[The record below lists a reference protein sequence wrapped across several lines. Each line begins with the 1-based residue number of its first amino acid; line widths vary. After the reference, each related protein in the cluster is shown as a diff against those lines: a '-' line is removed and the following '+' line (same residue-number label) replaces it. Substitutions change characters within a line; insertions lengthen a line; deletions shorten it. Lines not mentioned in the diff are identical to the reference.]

1 MTTWRRKY
9 LAASVVPPR
18 WLEIVVV
25 TGTWLIV
32 ASIALVV
39 RALDPEHPFTMHT
52 IAVTAAEYL
61 PWILLTP
68 LIFALV
74 RRYPIEG
81 DRWARRLALHLI
93 VAIVTAVTVSVVENA
108 ATRALG
114 PPPRIESESP
124 RPPFGP
130 PGGGPRTDGPRLE
143 EPRGSG
149 RFGDG
154 PRFGGGPRGP
164 IPRLPLRFLI
174 YLVVLGAGVVRN
186 YAVQAAE
193 RREEAAALAAEL
205 SEARLRA
212 LRSQLNPHFLFNA
225 LNAVSALAGDDPA
238 TVRRIVARLSSLL
251 RRVLDDEASR
261 DVRLAEELAFLRDYL
276 EIQAVRFAGRLE
288 FIETI
293 EPDTLSVLVPGL
305 ILQPIVENSVEH
317 AAARRMAGV
326 TTIVI
331 TARRVARDNVD
342 RLEITVRDNGSGRD
356 EPAGPITERDG
367 GIGLRN
373 TRERLSAH
381 FAGDASLI
389 VRRTDDGGTEA
400 ILDLP
405 WQEQHDDEPRT

>member
-9 LAASVVPPR
+9 LATSVVPPR

-25 TGTWLIV
+25 TGAWLIV

-52 IAVTAAEYL
+52 IGVTAAEYL

-130 PGGGPRTDGPRLE
+130 RGGGPRTDGPRPE

-317 AAARRMAGV
+317 AAARRMAGA

-356 EPAGPITERDG
+356 EPAAPITERDG

-405 WQEQHDDEPRT
+405 WQEQHDDEPPT